1 MKDAMNAPKPPLL
14 RPSPATVR
22 GPSLDTRAL
31 RLRTFSLVAVPLA
44 PAILFMLFF
53 VPARQR
59 SALMQRA
66 ENSAQVLTAIFAENS
81 TAPVLF
87 DDQKGLLALLQS
99 AAKDPDFS
107 YIEVIAPDGRV
118 LATHGKT
125 PSTRKTQLENL
136 ESWQTDGLLH
146 VAAPIRK
153 DAQVVAVLQA
163 GFSTDRIEAEARSF
177 RLLAM
182 ALTIAVLAIGAVM
195 AVLLGRSF
203 FSLFEQL
210 RQSILRT
217 ARSVDEVVNQL
228 AAVTAEQT
236 SAASEESTAL
246 HETNATAAEVNQT
259 ALQAAQRAAGLI
271 EGGGRAESAAQ
282 EGLQSVALASD
293 GLKGVREQMNTLAS
307 TISSLSDRAKAIG
320 EIASTVAVLAERSNL
335 LALNAAIEA
344 ARAGAQGRGFSVVA
358 QEMRNLA
365 DGSNRS
371 ASQVKAIIAEIE
383 GPIARAVADTREG
396 ERRLQNAEELARG
409 AGESIRKFAN
419 VTREFAAAGKEIAEM
434 ARTQSGAIEQMVDSI
449 SHATEAGGTQLETT
463 KQVEETT
470 GQLRQLS
477 SELLAVVSGAGAVDA
492 PPTEPPVAGAALA
505 G

>member
-1 MKDAMNAPKPPLL
+1 MPNSTPRPP
-14 RPSPATVR
+14 PISPARVQ
-22 GPSLDTRAL
+22 SLDTNAL
-31 RLRTFSLVAVPLA
+31 RLRTFALVAVPLA

-66 ENSAQVLTAIFAENS
+66 ENSAQVLTAIFAENAV
-81 TAPVLF
+81 APVLF
-87 DDQKGLLALLQS
+87 DDQKGLQALLQS
-99 AAKDPDFS
+99 GAKDPDAA
-107 YIEVIAPDGRV
+107 YLAVIAPDGRM
-118 LATHGKT
+118 LASQGRT
-125 PSTRKTQLENL
+125 PSARKTHVEALET
-136 ESWQTDGLLH
+136 WQGDGLLH
-146 VAAPIRK
+146 VAAPIKK
-153 DAQVVAVLQA
+153 DAQVLATLQA
-163 GFSTDRIEAEARSF
+163 GFSTERIEAEARSF
-177 RLLAM
+177 RLLAVV
-182 ALTIAVLAIGAVM
+182 LTIAVLIIGAAM
-195 AVLLGRSF
+195 AVLLGRNF
-203 FSLFEQL
+203 IALFEQL
-210 RQSILRT
+210 RHSILRT

-246 HETNATAAEVNQT
+246 HETNATASEVSQ
-259 ALQAAQRAAGLI
+259 AAVQAAQRASALI
-271 EGGGRAESAAQ
+271 DGGGRAESAAQ

-293 GLKGVREQMNTLAS
+293 GLKGVREQMNTLAG
-307 TISSLSDRAKAIG
+307 TISSLSERATAIG

-371 ASQVKAIIAEIE
+371 ASQVKAIIAEIQ
-383 GPIARAVADTREG
+383 GPIARAVSDTREG
-396 ERRLQNAEELARG
+396 ERRVQHAEELATG
-409 AGESIRKFAN
+409 AAESIRKFAN

-434 ARTQSGAIEQMVDSI
+434 ARMQSGAIEQMVDSI
-449 SHATEAGGTQLETT
+449 AHATEAGGTQLETT
-463 KQVEETT
+463 RQVEETT

-477 SELLAVVSGAGAVDA
+477 SELLVLVSGAVEEARGD
-492 PPTEPPVAGAALA
+492 PQPVANGNGAALS